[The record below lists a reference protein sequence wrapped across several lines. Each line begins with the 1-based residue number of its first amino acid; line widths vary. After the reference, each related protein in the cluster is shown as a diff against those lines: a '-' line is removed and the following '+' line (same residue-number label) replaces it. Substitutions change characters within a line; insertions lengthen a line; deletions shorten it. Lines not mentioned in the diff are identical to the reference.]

1 MKSRDRDARVAGLL
15 YLLFS
20 VTGAFDLMYG
30 PSRIVKTGDAAATM
44 RNIITHES
52 LFRIWMVSELVAIL
66 LGLVVTFALYRLFK
80 DVDRTQAIMLV
91 IVGGIL
97 PVPLYFMNAVFSAG
111 ALLVAHGNGFLAAF
125 SDPQRAALAML
136 FLRLRHYDLMTSFI
150 FAGLWL
156 FPFGILVY
164 KSGFLPRILGIWLI
178 VNGFPYLAYTFVDF
192 LAPQYYDTLT
202 NVTFPLLFGEVA
214 IMLWLLIMGAR
225 SGFIR
230 RPPALEAA

>member
-20 VTGAFDLMYG
+20 ITGAFDLMYV
-30 PSRIVKTGDAAATM
+30 SSKVVKPGDAGATM
-44 RNIITHES
+44 RNIMAHES
-52 LFRIWMVSELVAIL
+52 LYRIWMVSEMVAII
-66 LGLVVTFALYRLFK
+66 LGLAVTFALYRLFK
-80 DVDRTQAIMLV
+80 DVDRTQAIILV

-97 PVPLYFMNAVFSAG
+97 PVPLYFVNAVFSAG
-111 ALLVAHGNGFLAAF
+111 ALIAAHGGGFLAAF
-125 SDPQRAALAML
+125 TEPQRAGLAML
-136 FLRLRHYDLMTSFI
+136 FLRLHHYDLMTSFI

-164 KSGFLPRILGIWLI
+164 KSGFLPRILGIWLV

-192 LAPQYYDTLT
+192 LTPQYYDTLT
-202 NVTFPLLFGEVA
+202 NVTFPLLFGEIA

-225 SGFIR
+225 PGFVR
-230 RPPALEAA
+230 RPPAAEAA

>member
-20 VTGAFDLMYG
+20 VAGAFDLMYG
-30 PSRIVKTGDAAATM
+30 PNKIIKPGDAAATTH
-44 RNIITHES
+44 NIIAHES
-52 LFRIWMVSELVAIL
+52 LFRVWMVSELVAIL
-66 LGLVVTFALYRLFK
+66 LGLAVTFALYRLFR
-80 DVDRTQAIMLV
+80 DVDRTQAVILV

-111 ALLVAHGNGFLAAF
+111 ALIVAHGNAFLAAF
-125 SDPQRAALAML
+125 NEPQRAALAMI
-136 FLRLRHYDLMTSFI
+136 FLRLRHYDLTTSFI

-164 KSGFLPRILGIWLI
+164 KSEFLPRILGVWLML
-178 VNGFPYLAYTFVDF
+178 NGLPYLAYTFVDF

-202 NVTFPLLFGEVA
+202 NVTFPLLFGEIA

-225 SGFIR
+225 PGFTR
-230 RPPALEAA
+230 RPPAPAAA